1 MQPMV
6 PGSHEFRRAY
16 HLRNVHKMQE
26 KWQYLQLKKVEM
38 PDIIEIV
45 GYMSLYNARIIYKMN
60 ENVQKTS
67 QKKDLC

>member
-1 MQPMV
+1 
-6 PGSHEFRRAY
+6 
-16 HLRNVHKMQE
+16 
-26 KWQYLQLKKVEM
+26 M